1 MQFRT
6 TECGQTWLQNF
17 NDSQND
23 VFPWDGEMRTQRTLA
38 PMSRGNKPQV
48 ELQIVVARL
57 TVARP
62 CWMPQFRNVSRGLPL
77 VLGGAVFDPVASAH
91 RILLSCFPRS

>member
-1 MQFRT
+1 MQFRI

-38 PMSRGNKPQV
+38 PMARGNKPQV

-62 CWMPQFRNVSRGLPL
+62 CLDATVSQRVSGS
-77 VLGGAVFDPVASAH
+77 PVG
-91 RILLSCFPRS
+91 PR